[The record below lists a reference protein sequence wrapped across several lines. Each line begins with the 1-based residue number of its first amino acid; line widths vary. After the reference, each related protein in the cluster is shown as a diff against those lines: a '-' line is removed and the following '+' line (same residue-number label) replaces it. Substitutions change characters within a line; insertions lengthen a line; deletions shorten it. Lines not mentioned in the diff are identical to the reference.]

1 MKKRIVWM
9 TITVLILLAVIFHS
23 RLGQFISTITARLS
37 APPIVLMIDEIG
49 DGITVDTTAQLLKKT
64 GFWLSY
70 NEMYEQADWTAY
82 ILTREMVER
91 GNIPRSD
98 DFRPDTAVVT
108 GSAQLGDY
116 RGSGYHRGHLVPA
129 GDMTWSE
136 IAMSESFLL
145 SNMSPQVA
153 GFNQG
158 IWKRLENRVRTW
170 AVEND
175 SIYVITGPV
184 LMNVEETI
192 GENSIGVPGYYFK
205 IIVDISYPT
214 YKGIGLLMKNESNP
228 ADIFTFAVTID
239 SLEELLNVNF
249 FPTQPIRDIEYVESR
264 VDVNQWR

>member
-1 MKKRIVWM
+1 MKKRIVWVL
-9 TITVLILLAVIFHS
+9 IVVLILLVVIFHS
-23 RLGQFISTITARLS
+23 RLGQLLSNITARIS
-37 APPIVLMIDEIG
+37 APSIMLTIDEIG
-49 DGITVDTTAQLLKKT
+49 DGIEVDTTAQLLKKT

-70 NEMYEQADWTAY
+70 NEVYEQADWTAY
-82 ILTREMVER
+82 ILTREMVES

-98 DFRPDTAVVT
+98 DFKADTMVLT
-108 GSAQLGDY
+108 GSAELGDY

-129 GDMTWSE
+129 GDMTWSAT
-136 IAMSESFLL
+136 AMSESFLL

-184 LMNVEETI
+184 LSNVSETI
-192 GENSIGVPGYYFK
+192 GENEVGVPAYYFK

-214 YKGIGLLMKNESNP
+214 YKGIGFLMKNESNP
-228 ADIFTFAVTID
+228 ADIFEFAVTID
-239 SLEELLNVNF
+239 YLEELLHYNF
-249 FPTQPIRDIEYVESR
+249 FPTQPVRDIEFVESR
-264 VDVNQWR
+264 VDVNLWR

>member
-1 MKKRIVWM
+1 MV
-9 TITVLILLAVIFHS
+9 TTALIILAVIFHA
-23 RLGQFISTITARLS
+23 RLGQFISKITTRIS
-37 APPIVLMIDEIG
+37 APPIMLMIDEIG
-49 DGITVDTTAQLLKKT
+49 DGIAVDTTSQLLKKT

-82 ILTREMVER
+82 IFTREMVER
-91 GNIPRSD
+91 GSITRSD
-98 DFRPDTAVVT
+98 DFRPDTAVLT

-158 IWKRLENRVRTW
+158 IWKRLENRVRIW

-184 LMNVEETI
+184 LSNVEKTI
-192 GENSIGVPGYYFK
+192 GENGVGVPGYYFK
-205 IIVDISYPT
+205 IIMDISYPT
-214 YKGIGLLMKNESNP
+214 YKGIGFLMKNESNP
-228 ADIFTFAVTID
+228 ADIFEFAVTID
-239 SLEELLNVNF
+239 YLEELLNYNF
-249 FPTQPIRDIEYVESR
+249 FPDQPIRDIEYVESR
-264 VDVNQWR
+264 VDVRDWR